1 MFILEDGTGVS
12 ESNAYVD
19 ISYVEKY
26 LMGDRLARFNELS
39 EDDKNATII
48 LATQLVDISYEWEGN
63 RQSLEQGLN
72 FPRTD
77 VELYGFAV
85 ECVPI
90 AVKKATAEAV
100 WLSMTEESLF
110 STDNRDVIRER
121 IEGAVDIS
129 YANPK
134 DSLNNS
140 VTRFEILDKILRG
153 LFKKEDNSTGSS
165 VGSAQ
170 VVRV

>member
-1 MFILEDGTGVS
+1 MFIFEDGTGVADA
-12 ESNAYVD
+12 NAYVD
-19 ISYVEKY
+19 ALYVEGY

-39 EDDKNATII
+39 EDDKNAAIV
-48 LATQLVDISYEWEGN
+48 LGSQLVDISYKWEGC

-72 FPRTD
+72 WPRTG
-77 VELYGFAV
+77 VEMHGFAV
-85 ECVPI
+85 EGVPS

-100 WLSMTEESLF
+100 WLAMTEDTLF
-110 STDNRDVIRER
+110 STDSRDVVRER

-134 DSLNNS
+134 DSLNDS

-153 LFKKEDNSTGSS
+153 LFKKDDADTGSS
-165 VGSAQ
+165 IGSAH
-170 VVRV
+170 VVRA